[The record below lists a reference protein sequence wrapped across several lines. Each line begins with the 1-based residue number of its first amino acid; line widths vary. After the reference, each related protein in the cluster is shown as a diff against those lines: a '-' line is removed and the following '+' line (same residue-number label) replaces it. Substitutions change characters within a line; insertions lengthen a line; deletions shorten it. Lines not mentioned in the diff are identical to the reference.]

1 MTSSISQIPFEQYLL
16 SLIPEEEPQ
25 TLFLPISYTLEVP
38 GKRIRPR
45 LVLQA
50 YEMMGGKHPDTEA
63 YPVAAAVEVF
73 HNFTLLHDDLMDDA
87 ATRRHRETVWK
98 KWDANTAILSGDAML
113 VLAYEILARS
123 QASDFRRLQEMFSR
137 TAREVCM
144 GQQYDMDFERRAA
157 TEVGVDEYMEMIRL
171 KTSVLLGGALG
182 LGAIAAGA
190 SEEDTRLLYQIGV
203 TTGLAFQ
210 LQDDYLDTFGDE
222 ATFGKPIGGDIIERK
237 KTFLMIQTAKIAE
250 SRGETKAWEAAL
262 ATEDKSERIE
272 RVREFYVRYEVDKLI
287 RDMIQGLSK
296 QAVSLSEE
304 LNVPNRAP
312 LDELIKMIRS
322 LSERNH

>member
-1 MTSSISQIPFEQYLL
+1 MTPSISQNPFEQYLL
-16 SLIPEEEPQ
+16 GLVPSKEPQ
-25 TLFLPISYTLEVP
+25 TLFRPVSYTLEVA

-50 YEMMGGKHPDTEA
+50 YEMMGGQDLEAEA

-87 ATRRHRETVWK
+87 ASRRHRETVWK
-98 KWDANTAILSGDAML
+98 KWNPNTAILSGDAML
-113 VLAYEILARS
+113 VLAYEILEQS
-123 QASDFRRLQEMFSR
+123 KASDFRALQSMFSK

-144 GQQYDMDFERRAA
+144 GQQYDMDFETRDASD
-157 TEVGVDEYMEMIRL
+157 VGVDQYMEMIRL
-171 KTSVLLGGALG
+171 KTSVLLGGALA

-190 SEEDTRLLYQIGV
+190 SKENIDTLYQIGV

-237 KTFLMIQTAKIAE
+237 KTFLMIQTAKIAS
-250 SRGETKAWEAAL
+250 SRGETAEWQAAL
-262 ATEDKSERIE
+262 AVEDKAERIE
-272 RVREFYVRYEVDKLI
+272 RVREFYIRYEVDKLI
-287 RDMIQGLSK
+287 RDMIKGLSK
-296 QAVSLSEE
+296 QAVSLSEQ
-304 LNVPNRAP
+304 LNVPNREP
-312 LDELIKMIRS
+312 LKELIDMINS